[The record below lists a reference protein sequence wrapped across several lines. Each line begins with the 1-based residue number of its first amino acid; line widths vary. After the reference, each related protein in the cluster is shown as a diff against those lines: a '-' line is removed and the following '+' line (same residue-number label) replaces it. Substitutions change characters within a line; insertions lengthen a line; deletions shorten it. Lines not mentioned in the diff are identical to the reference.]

1 MYATTICVSVSVLLL
16 WWYIHGKCAL
26 CMCVED
32 VGHGFGIPN
41 GLFMNML
48 C

>member
-1 MYATTICVSVSVLLL
+1 MCECECAAVVVV
-16 WWYIHGKCAL
+16 HGKCAL